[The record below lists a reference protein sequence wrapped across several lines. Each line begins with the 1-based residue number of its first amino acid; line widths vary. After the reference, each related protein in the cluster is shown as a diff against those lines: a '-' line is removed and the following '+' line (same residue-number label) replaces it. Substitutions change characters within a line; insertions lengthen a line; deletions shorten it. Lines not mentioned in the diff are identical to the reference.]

1 MKLGK
6 NVFTSKALFVL
17 EKDILLNNVG
27 SKYSLLMKFD
37 QFMSLQKKKFYQKTL
52 QKLVPGPL
60 VFGKN

>member
-1 MKLGK
+1 
-6 NVFTSKALFVL
+6 
-17 EKDILLNNVG
+17 
-27 SKYSLLMKFD
+27 MKFD